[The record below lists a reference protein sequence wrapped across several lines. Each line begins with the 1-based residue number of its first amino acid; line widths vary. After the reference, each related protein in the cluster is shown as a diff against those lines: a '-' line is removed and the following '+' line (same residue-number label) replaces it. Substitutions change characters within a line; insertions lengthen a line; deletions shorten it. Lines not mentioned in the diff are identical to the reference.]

1 MSSRPRFPP
10 EIWGLTLHNLR
21 ERKGQDDLQYLWTEV
36 RHVSKQFREEIEE
49 IFRIEHLPKTWLH
62 FDTGELIRFL
72 FGCTHDLTVPYFHCM
87 PPKQIVTMASFL
99 A

>member
-1 MSSRPRFPP
+1 MRIMSSRPHFPP

-62 FDTGELIRFL
+62 FDTRELIRFL
-72 FGCTHDLTVPYFHCM
+72 FRLYP
-87 PPKQIVTMASFL
+87 
-99 A
+99 

>member
-1 MSSRPRFPP
+1 MSSHSHFPP
-10 EIWGLTLHNLR
+10 EIWSLTLHNLR

-62 FDTGELIRFL
+62 FDTRELIRFL
-72 FGCTHDLTVPYFHCM
+72 FQLYTIPYFYCM
-87 PPKQIVTMASFL
+87 PLKQIATMASFL
-99 A
+99 T